1 MTITTFVSLPCPTLV
16 FAGHLT
22 DKDLMDFLIR
32 CKGSLRKNGVIVI
45 KDNMARQGCK
55 LDPVDSSIIRH
66 LDIMKGIIQKAGL
79 EVLDVQKQEGFPEVM
94 VPIWMIAMR

>member
-1 MTITTFVSLPCPTLV
+1 MLVSLPCAVLIS
-16 FAGHLT
+16 AGHLT
-22 DKDLMDFLIR
+22 DKDLMEFLIR
-32 CKGSLRKNGVIVI
+32 CKSSLRKNGVIVI

-55 LDPVDSSIIRH
+55 LDPLDSSIIRH